1 MRRDDLTRYHGA
13 TVVSYASC
21 NSEFAK
27 ACHTT
32 SLFIKLQR
40 TKTGNYT
47 ITLGCR
53 VAHHARC
60 AALGISPG
68 DWEAISP
75 ISVIVMDHGT
85 MARLKISVLKNIKK
99 HQEFWFFVVKFP
111 NFFWGVDHFE
121 SFPEGWCWEC
131 WGILIPMVVDICK
144 GHKSPLTGWAWLIV
158 LAVPR
163 RFQVSAGN
171 VLFSSCFSP

>member
-85 MARLKISVLKNIKK
+85 MARLKISVLKNIEK

-111 NFFWGVDHFE
+111 ICFLGRSFWIIPRGLMLRVLRHFDSHGGGHLQGPQVATHRLGLVDCPGSPTEVSGF
-121 SFPEGWCWEC
+121 GW
-131 WGILIPMVVDICK
+131 K
-144 GHKSPLTGWAWLIV
+144 
-158 LAVPR
+158 
-163 RFQVSAGN
+163 
-171 VLFSSCFSP
+171 CFV